1 MSDKAPLLEHQKIG
15 AEFLREG
22 GRAVL
27 ADEAG
32 LGKTRTALEA
42 AEGRTLAIVP
52 AALLDTVW
60 AREVQRWR
68 PDLDIQLTSYSSLCA
83 RTADDRGHFTKP
95 QPKPRLELKGPWDT
109 VICDEAHYLKGR
121 KTKWTL
127 ATEKVRTD
135 RLFMLT
141 GTPMPNWGHE
151 IYMFLRLMHPGDRRF
166 SSYWRW
172 VQNWFLLGYNH
183 HSGRDTEVLGLLPRT
198 TWDDLA
204 AECGLLGKW
213 LRRNEDEVDLPP
225 LRIERVE
232 VPMTDSQRRLYTKL
246 KKELFAVVEQTGNEI
261 ISWSPGGV
269 WTKLYKLCTGISVED
284 PEAPWRGTS
293 GKLQWIV
300 DMVAERT
307 SPTVLG
313 CVYRSS
319 AEQVARAIRE
329 TSGHSVGVIHGGY
342 SRKDRNETANAF
354 TDGEL
359 DVLVGT
365 MGTISEGFTFT
376 RADTAIVVER
386 DPRPMRNYQFRKR
399 IHRISQTKP
408 CLVYDLVSPGT
419 YDSAICELLADKE
432 DDQELAIRAFDALQL
447 V

>member
-1 MSDKAPLLEHQKIG
+1 MDPLLEHQKTGIDFLQS
-15 AEFLREG
+15 AE
-22 GRAVL
+22 RAVL

-42 AEGRTLAIVP
+42 ARGRTLAVVP

-60 AREVQRWR
+60 AREANRWR
-68 PDLDIQLTSYSSLCA
+68 PDLDLTLTSYSGLCL
-83 RTADDRGHFTKP
+83 RTANAKGHLVVP
-95 QPKPRLELKGPWDT
+95 QPKPKVELKGPWDT

-121 KTKWTL
+121 KTRWTL
-127 ATEKVRTD
+127 AVEKVRTD
-135 RLFMLT
+135 QLFMLT

-151 IYMFLRLMHPGDRRF
+151 IYMFLRLLYPGDRRF

-172 VQNWFLLGYNH
+172 LQSWFLLGYNH
-183 HSGRDTEVLGLLPRT
+183 HTGRDSEILGLLPRT

-204 AECGLLGKW
+204 RECGLAGRW
-213 LRRNEDEVDLPP
+213 LRRDESEVDLPP
-225 LRIERVE
+225 LRIQRVD
-232 VPMTDSQRRLYTKL
+232 VPMTATQRRLYAKL
-246 KKELFAVVEQTGNEI
+246 KKELFAVVEETGNEI

-269 WTKLYKLCTGISVED
+269 WTKLYKICTGVSVED
-284 PEAPWRGTS
+284 PEAGWRGTS
-293 GKLQWIV
+293 GKLEWIA

-307 SPTVLG
+307 SPTVIG

-319 AEQVARAIRE
+319 AEQIARAIRE

-342 SRKDRNETANAF
+342 SRRDRTATANAF

-365 MGTISEGFTFT
+365 KGTISEGFTFT
-376 RADTAIVVER
+376 RADTAIDVER
-386 DPRPMRNYQFRKR
+386 DPRPMRNIQFRKR
-399 IHRISQTKP
+399 IHRISQIRP
-408 CLVYDLVSPGT
+408 CLIYDLVCPDS
-419 YDSAICELLADKE
+419 YDEAIGQLLAEKE
-432 DDQELAIRAFDALQL
+432 DDQELAIQAFDALQL